1 MLQLHL
7 TTETDLPLY
16 MQLYHQIRSHIRS
29 GALSDGTRL
38 PSVRSLQLQMNISK
52 TTIET
57 AYQMLLAEGYA
68 ISKPRSGLYVANP
81 VGSRISLEMNKQV
94 RDQQPGSSDTTIW
107 STAPAHIEVD
117 FKPSAVDEH
126 TFPIRLW
133 RKMLQNA
140 IEGAG
145 RELCQY
151 GDPQGEYSFRKV
163 LAEYL
168 RNSRGVICSPEQI
181 IVGSGISYSVGIL
194 STLFCEEIRHI
205 AFEEPGYAP
214 VRQQLIENG
223 FELIPIA
230 VHERGLSL
238 SELEN
243 SAAQAVYVT
252 PSHQFPTGGVVPYA
266 EREQLLGWARSTNAY
281 IIEDDYDGEFRY
293 LGKPI
298 PSLQGLDRDGRVIYI
313 GTFSKAFTPALRMNY
328 MVLPME
334 LMGKAR
340 RIQEMFLGPSRI
352 EQWAM
357 QAFIEEGHWYRHIRR
372 MRKTYRAKHQ
382 RLIELIQSHFGDKAE
397 ITGHSAGLHVQV
409 TMKTRETAAS
419 LIRLAE
425 QEGVRVY
432 DFRQMWMNPAYE
444 EYPKVYVGFG
454 GIGHRE
460 MEKGI
465 GLLQKA
471 WSDCF

>member
-7 TTETDLPLY
+7 TTESDQPLY
-16 MQLYHQIRSHIRS
+16 MQLYNQIRSHIRS
-29 GALSDGTRL
+29 RGLSDGTRM
-38 PSVRSLQLQMNISK
+38 PSVRSLQQQLNISK

-57 AYQMLLAEGYA
+57 AYQMLLTEGYA

-81 VGSRISLEMNKQV
+81 HGSNGNAEITKLLSDSRQSSS
-94 RDQQPGSSDTTIW
+94 GSSGNSDRV
-107 STAPAHIEVD
+107 HISID

-126 TFPIRLW
+126 TFPIRIW

-140 IEGAG
+140 IENAA

-151 GDPQGEYSFRKV
+151 GDPQGEYSFRQV

-168 RNSRGVICSPEQI
+168 RNSRGVICTPEQI
-181 IVGSGISYSVGIL
+181 IVGSGIFYSVGVL
-194 STLFCEEIRHI
+194 STLFRNDIRHI

-223 FELIPIA
+223 FDLIPIS

-238 SELEN
+238 HELQN
-243 SAAQAVYVT
+243 STAQAVYVT
-252 PSHQFPTGGVVPYA
+252 PSHQFPTGGIVPYA
-266 EREQLLGWARSTNAY
+266 EREHLLSWARSTNAY

-293 LGKPI
+293 IGKPI

-334 LMGKAR
+334 LMEKAR
-340 RIQEMFLGPSRI
+340 LIREMFLGPSRI

-357 QAFIEEGHWYRHIRR
+357 QAFIEQGHWYRHIRR

-382 RLIELIQSHFGDKAE
+382 RLLELIQSHFGDKAE

-409 TMKTRETAAS
+409 TIKTRETAAS
-419 LIRLAE
+419 MINRAE

-432 DFRQMWMNPAYE
+432 DFRKMWMKPVDNE
-444 EYPKVYVGFG
+444 FPKIYLGFG
-454 GIGHRE
+454 GIDHKE
-460 MEKGI
+460 MERGI